1 MGLWWIIMTMVVSLA
16 IKLAGLSPWLRKL
29 LWRRWY
35 QYLAGY
41 RIAEWQFMNYGY
53 ASLDSGPESL
63 VLDSAQEP
71 DRHAIELYQRVA
83 GAVALE
89 GREVLEVGCGRG
101 GGSSFIARYHRPRR
115 MTGIDFSPKA
125 IRFCRN
131 HHRVEG
137 LSFMHGDAEALP
149 FGDASFDALVNVE
162 SSHCYASMAAFLLEA
177 RRVLRPG
184 GYLLFADL
192 RSSGDL
198 ERLRREMTQ
207 AGFVILEEEDITP
220 NVLAA
225 LRKDSERRLALIER
239 SVSRRLVGTFKEFAA
254 IAGSGVFE
262 EFSSGKLSY
271 LRYTLQKPQS
281 THFAA

>member
-1 MGLWWIIMTMVVSLA
+1 MIIAMLVSLA
-16 IKLAGLSPWLRKL
+16 AKLAAISPRFRKL

-41 RIAEWQFMNYGY
+41 RIADWQFMNYGY
-53 ASLDSGPESL
+53 AALDAGKQSLA
-63 VLDSAQEP
+63 LDSAEEP

-83 GAVALE
+83 GAVELE

-101 GGSSFIARYHRPRR
+101 GGCSFIARYHLPRR
-115 MTGIDFSPKA
+115 ITGVDFSAKA
-125 IRFCRN
+125 IRFCRQQ
-131 HHRVEG
+131 HRAEG
-137 LSFMHGDAEALP
+137 LSFVHGDAEALP
-149 FGDASFDALVNVE
+149 FGDASFDAVVNVE
-162 SSHCYASMAAFLLEA
+162 SSHCYASMAAFLLET

-192 RSSGDL
+192 RSSDAL

-207 AGFVILEEEDITP
+207 AGFVIREEEDITP

-225 LRKDSERRLALIER
+225 LRKDSARRLALIER
-239 SVSRRLVGTFKEFAA
+239 SVSPRLVGSFKEFAA

-262 EFSSGKLSY
+262 EFSSGKLGY

-281 THFAA
+281 ARFAA

>member
-1 MGLWWIIMTMVVSLA
+1 MLVSLA
-16 IKLAGLSPWLRKL
+16 TKLAAISPRFRKL

-41 RIAEWQFMNYGY
+41 RIADWQFMNYGY
-53 ASLDSGPESL
+53 AALDAGKQPL
-63 VLDSAQEP
+63 ALDSAEEP

-83 GAVALE
+83 GAVELE

-101 GGSSFIARYHRPRR
+101 GGCSFIARHHLPRR
-115 MTGIDFSPKA
+115 MTGVDFSAKA
-125 IRFCRN
+125 IRFCRK
-131 HHRVEG
+131 HHRAEG
-137 LSFMHGDAEALP
+137 LSFVHGDAEALP

-162 SSHCYASMAAFLLEA
+162 SSHCYASMPTFLLEA

-192 RSSGDL
+192 RSSAER
-198 ERLRREMTQ
+198 ERLRREMAQ
-207 AGFVILEEEDITP
+207 AGLAILEEEDITP

-225 LRKDSERRLALIER
+225 LRKDSEQRLALIER
-239 SVSRRLVGTFKEFAA
+239 SVNRRLIGTFKEFAA

-262 EFSSGKLSY
+262 EFSGGKLTY

-281 THFAA
+281 AGLGA